1 MALTILPAALQGG
14 VVLGTVTAPIYTAP
28 TGKSATVKRAVFVN
42 TGAAA
47 TLVTV
52 TVTRGANPALTIIQG
67 RSIGAGA
74 ADLAPEL
81 SALVLNPNDVLA
93 AFASTGAVVNCFVSG
108 LTVA

>member
-1 MALTILPAALQGG
+1 MPLTILPAALQSG

-28 TGKSATVKRAVFVN
+28 AGKSATIKRAVFVN

-47 TLVTV
+47 TAFTV
-52 TVTRGANPALTIIQG
+52 TVTRGASPPLTVIQA

-81 SALVLNPNDVLA
+81 AAFVINPNDVLS